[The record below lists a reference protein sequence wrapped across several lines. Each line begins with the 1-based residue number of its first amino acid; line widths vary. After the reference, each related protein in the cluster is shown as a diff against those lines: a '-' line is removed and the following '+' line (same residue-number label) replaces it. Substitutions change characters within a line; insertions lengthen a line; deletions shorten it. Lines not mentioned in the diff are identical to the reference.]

1 MVKRSCYIVMLI
13 PLLVSLTYAR
23 EANVYRFKEFIEVK
37 PQPKAKLVELWI
49 PLPRNDSFQEVRD
62 LKISSPLPFTIN
74 TDDEYGNSYLY
85 IKHKGSLNKT
95 LKVKVEARIVR
106 KEVSPK
112 TWGKEIPIRYLL
124 RDRLIPLSVFAEM
137 AKQITQGKEGSL
149 TKLRAIYD
157 YVVSHLKYDKS
168 GKGWGRGDA
177 IWACST
183 KRGNCTDFHSLF
195 IALARVSGIPSIFEI
210 GIPIPKRGGKI
221 KGYHCWVL
229 AFPGGKIYGID
240 ASEAAK
246 HPEKKEYFFGH
257 LSPNRISLTR
267 GRDLLLS
274 PAQHGER
281 INFLYKA
288 YLEVDL
294 TPHPKSVKTVY
305 EVYPE

>member
-1 MVKRSCYIVMLI
+1 MRRIWSVAALLFLLML
-13 PLLVSLTYAR
+13 SASANG
-23 EANVYRFKEFIEVK
+23 ANVYRFQELVEVK

-74 TDDEYGNSYLY
+74 TDGEYGNRYVY
-85 IKHKGSLNKT
+85 IRHEGGLNKAIN
-95 LKVKVEARIVR
+95 VKVEAKVVR
-106 KEVSPK
+106 KEVSPE
-112 TWGKEIPIRYLL
+112 TWKKEIPLRYLL
-124 RDRLIPLSVFAEM
+124 RDRLIPLSEFAEM
-137 AKQITQGKEGSL
+137 AKQITKGKADSL
-149 TKLRAIYD
+149 SKLRAIYD
-157 YVVSHLKYDKS
+157 YVVSHMKYDKS

-183 KRGNCTDFHSLF
+183 KRGNCTDFHSLL

-210 GIPIPKRGGKI
+210 GIPVPKGGGKI

-229 AFPGGKIYGID
+229 AFPNGKIYGID

-246 HPEKKEYFFGH
+246 HPEKREYFFGH
-257 LSPNRISLTR
+257 LSPDRISLTR

-281 INFLYKA
+281 VNFLYKA

-294 TPHPKSVKTVY
+294 EPHPKAVKTTY
-305 EVYPE
+305 KVYPE